1 MRLGFYVPRNGC
13 GKDFAIPRAYCT
25 SMRLLLLAFAAVSV
39 LLCGGCHQSIPAN
52 APADLTPPQRAAAAN
67 KLFLNQ
73 KTFDPWVLTSPQ
85 PASIGAYI
93 SDGKN
98 GGTYGE
104 DNTPQSSFVAGRYV
118 NGQLR
123 DMAAA
128 DNHSTLASA
137 PAGQFRQV
145 LDMRHGTLT
154 ADNQTASAHLNS
166 AIGGNADW
174 PTLWQTSDVVID
186 GDPEAQQ
193 VTHANLFYLLSS
205 TYPGSAHSIPPMG
218 LSSNVYGGHIFW
230 DADIWMLPTLVAQHP
245 DYARPIVDYRFQR
258 LAEARR
264 NAKLHGFAGAEF
276 PWESADTGAEVA
288 PAEFTQER
296 HITADVA
303 WAAWDYYLWTGD
315 GVFLKTEGWPL
326 LRDCADYWV
335 SRIAKTSDGQYHIN
349 NVLSPDETAGV
360 VNDDAW
366 TNGVVA
372 DTLGAAARAA
382 ALVHENANPKWAV
395 GAHLARPFDAARG
408 IPQENDSPL
417 TPRFAAKQ
425 ADALLLIHPLG
436 VAFDNATQARMLDF
450 YAAHTI
456 ASGPAMT
463 AGIHAIVAARLG
475 RAAQSLQYFRDS
487 YRPFERGPWDA
498 FSEKRT
504 TNNVYFLTGMAGC
517 VQAILYGFAG
527 LHVVEHGQKAT
538 GTRIA
543 GDSVAALYADP
554 HLPPGWHGLTV
565 QGVRFRGHFIDVT
578 VSAGNKVKVTDGK
591 THVTG
596 LS

>member
-73 KTFDPWVLTSPQ
+73 KTFDPWILTYN
-85 PASIGAYI
+85 GAPNSVAVPLYS
-93 SDGKN
+93 SDGRGGCVYPGN
-98 GGTYGE
+98 GTTAHDFQAGDYENGVLR
-104 DNTPQSSFVAGRYV
+104 DRLSHSHVAASQIATPQ
-118 NGQLR
+118 
-123 DMAAA
+123 
-128 DNHSTLASA
+128 TLNIHE
-137 PAGQFRQV
+137 GQFFP
-145 LDMRHGTLT
+145 
-154 ADNQTASAHLNS
+154 
-166 AIGGNADW
+166 AIALPFGIDAPLSVANTTNW
-174 PTLWQTSDVVID
+174 PGIWQTSDVVID

-288 PAEFTQER
+288 PAEFAQER

-408 IPQENDSPL
+408 IPQENDTPL

-487 YRPFERGPWDA
+487 YCPFERGPWDA

-517 VQAILYGFAG
+517 VQAVLYGFAG

-554 HLPPGWHGLTV
+554 HLPPGWHSLTV